1 MFYDHQSVMS
11 SILTYNLFV
20 STVRYGRMNMLILR
34 SSFFWML
41 NYVDS
46 LLCGKVNWNIGCLLF
61 SVSLLSIKLTAQPFV
76 LSEFMASNQSG
87 MTDEDGDR
95 SDWIEIYNTGT
106 EPASLN
112 GWYLSDDASD
122 LTKWRFPDQ
131 FIPMQSSL
139 IVFAS
144 GKDRALVGA
153 ELHTNFKLSSK
164 GGFLGLIQPDTRTIA
179 HAYDPHYPIQFPDI
193 SYGIT
198 MRNERTVFVSHDA
211 VGNIHFPRDNS
222 MGQAWTLPDFDDSQW
237 GAVHF
242 GIGYQ
247 QNADGNN
254 SDPQNPMEE
263 PLVLGDVT
271 RPFDP
276 LDPTS
281 EFSPVGEMV
290 DAAID
295 NNTATKYLNFDK
307 LNTGFTVELSLGP
320 TAVSGLR
327 LTSANDAPDRDPS
340 QFILSGSS
348 DGINFVEI
356 IKGAI
361 PAFENRF
368 ETIQIDFQNTV
379 KHAYY
384 RLVFPTVR
392 DERVAVAMQIAEVEF
407 LGWLPESS
415 VSNPGET
422 FTPGLI
428 DVAMLEDI
436 SMPDDDIDPSSL
448 NSPFGEEVWRA
459 IDNDPQTKYL
469 NFDGTGSG
477 FTLKPGH
484 GPTVVNGLRLTSA
497 NDAEG
502 RDPTTYRLE
511 GSSGGGVFELIAQ
524 GPLPLFEDRFSTI
537 EVAFPNDLPFGIY
550 RLVFPSLR
558 ASGGQIMQIAEVE
571 FLGTVGLPQP
581 VFVDLIQT
589 DIETS
594 MYGQHASAYV
604 RLPFF
609 AGEDADLEGLSLN
622 VRFDDGF
629 IGYIN
634 GVEVVRTN
642 APDTSAFDSVAESNR
657 GSEVAVIAERFDLRR
672 FGSII
677 EPGENLLA
685 IHALNDS
692 ASSSDFLLEAQLE
705 SGATRTAFSDV
716 GYFEIPSP
724 DQLNAD
730 AKSGL
735 VSVPIIHV
743 ESGFMKDAFDLE
755 ILSDLEGVSIYY
767 TTDGSSPDALSG
779 HPYTGPLQVKKTTV
793 LRAVGLR
800 DGWIPSP
807 VLTRSYLFT
816 SDIALQDLSSALETG
831 FPTRWG
837 SQAADYGLD
846 TRVVGNQGR
855 DSFGG
860 RFKKTIQEDLLS
872 LPSMSLV
879 MDADTLFG
887 ARGIYANSGSRGKA
901 WEKPVSVELIYP
913 EDGRKGFQEDAGLRI
928 QGGAFRKFNL
938 TLKKSFRLV
947 FRGQYGA
954 SKLNFP
960 LFGAD
965 ATDSFDNV
973 VLRANGNDAWPYGG
987 GRALYMRDAFAMETA
1002 RAMGIKAPHTNFVH
1016 LYLNGIYWGL
1026 YNLVERP
1033 DAAFSSSYYGGDKE
1047 NWDALNQ
1054 DSAPDGNRDA
1064 WNRLLDILESGMEP
1078 EKLFNRIQGKG
1089 PDGNRDPSMENL
1101 LDIRNLI
1108 DYCILNFYMGNQ
1120 DWPGRNFWV
1129 GRDREGD
1136 GGFKFYP
1143 WDTET
1148 SMGLGSDLNTDRTG
1162 VDSSVARPY
1171 AVLKKNPDFRLWFA
1185 DRVQHHFFNGGSFF
1199 VNPDKPQWSVVRPEN
1214 NVPASR
1220 FAQLAA
1226 QIERAI
1232 VGESARWGDQLVN
1245 RPFTWDDWS
1254 RERDNLLTN
1263 YFPRRSAIVLEQLR
1277 RAGLYPRIEAPAFN
1291 HAGGNVDVD
1300 FSLSM
1305 SAQGGTIFYTLDDTD
1320 PRSRLELN
1328 EINRFDLLDASTLK
1342 RVLVPGAHNGG
1353 DAFGSDWYE
1362 DVNFVDDAWMLG
1374 VGGIGY
1380 DTGNDY
1386 EEFIGMDVT
1395 DSMQG
1400 KNGSVFIRIPFE
1412 AGSQVN
1418 EETNL
1423 MVLRMRYDDGFEA
1436 FLNGV
1441 NIASS
1446 NAPEMLKWNSFAT
1459 GTHEDSVAVQYQD
1472 FDVSGF
1478 ISHLHAGTNL
1488 LAIQGLNVSSVS
1500 SDFLIDAE
1508 LLVGQQVIIGEQP
1521 TSRIYETPI
1530 LLNDLTTV
1538 KARTLSG
1545 SEWSALSEATYVV
1558 GNPLVMVSEL
1568 HFHPEDPSFEEMAFG
1583 YLDADEFEF
1592 IEIHNPGTTTFLLDG
1607 ARFVDGVDFDF
1618 TQSPMSRLSPGA
1630 CLLVVKN
1637 RVAFEM
1643 RYGKGLPIAGE
1654 FTGNFSNSGE
1664 RVALADR
1671 ENQVLIEFS
1680 YDDGD
1685 SVFKN
1690 GDGSGYTLIAA
1701 GDADNPNEET
1711 YWKTSDD
1718 IGGSPGQHSEL
1729 HSYERLVPD
1738 ITLERDRIL
1747 IECSVPVTG
1756 LFGLFVTED
1765 LQLEEWHLSQSR
1777 NQEASNERL
1786 EFEVKASMEFP
1797 MRFFQIRMINA
1808 SP

>member
-1 MFYDHQSVMS
+1 
-11 SILTYNLFV
+11 
-20 STVRYGRMNMLILR
+20 
-34 SSFFWML
+34 
-41 NYVDS
+41 VDS
-46 LLCGKVNWNIGCLLF
+46 LLWGIVNWNIGCLLLSF
-61 SVSLLSIKLTAQPFV
+61 FLLTVKLTAQPFV

-87 MTDEDGDR
+87 MIDEDGDR

-144 GKDRALVGA
+144 GKDRKGVGA

-164 GGFLGLIQPDTRTIA
+164 GGFLGLIQPDGRTIA
-179 HAYDPHYPIQFPDI
+179 HAYDPPYPTQLPDI

-198 MRNERTVFVSHDA
+198 IRNERTALVSHDA
-211 VGNIHFPRDNS
+211 VGNIHFPKDNS
-222 MGQAWTLPDFDDSQW
+222 MALAWTMPDFDDSQW
-237 GAVHF
+237 REVYF

-247 QNADGNN
+247 QSVEGNNAD
-254 SDPQNPMEE
+254 PENPVED

-271 RPFDP
+271 RAFDP
-276 LDPTS
+276 IDPS
-281 EFSPVGEMV
+281 SDFSPVGEMV
-290 DAAID
+290 DAALD

-307 LNTGFTVELSLGP
+307 LNTGFTVKLSLGP

-340 QFILSGSS
+340 QFVLSGSN

-356 IKGAI
+356 AKGAI
-361 PAFENRF
+361 PEFENRF
-368 ETIQIDFQNTV
+368 ETIQIDFQNTL

-392 DERVAVAMQIAEVEF
+392 NERVAVAMQIAEVEL

-415 VSNPGET
+415 VSNSGET
-422 FTPGLI
+422 SSPVLI
-428 DVAMLEDI
+428 DVTMLEDI
-436 SMPDDDIDPSSL
+436 SMPDDDIDPSSS

-502 RDPTTYRLE
+502 RDPTAYRLE

-524 GPLPLFEDRFSTI
+524 GPLPLFEDRFSTV
-537 EVAFPNDLPFGIY
+537 EVAFSNDLPFGMY

-571 FLGTVGLPQP
+571 FLGEIGLPP
-581 VFVDLIQT
+581 PAFMDLIQT
-589 DIETS
+589 DIKTS
-594 MYGQHASAYV
+594 MYAQHASAYA

-609 AGEDADLEGLSLN
+609 AGEEPDLEGLSLN

-629 IGYIN
+629 IAYIN
-634 GVEVVRTN
+634 GVEVARAN
-642 APDTSAFDSVAESNR
+642 APNKLGFDSVAESDR
-657 GSEVAVIAERFDLRR
+657 GAEVAAIVKHFDLRP
-672 FGSII
+672 FESLI

-692 ASSSDFLLEAQLE
+692 VYSSDFLLETQLE
-705 SGATRTAFSDV
+705 KGAIRTVLSDV

-724 DQLNAD
+724 GLLNTD
-730 AKSGL
+730 MKLGL
-735 VSVPIIHV
+735 VPVPIIDA
-743 ESGFMKDAFDLE
+743 ESGFMKDAFDVGVRSE
-755 ILSDLEGVSIYY
+755 MEGVKIYY
-767 TTDGSSPDALSG
+767 TTDGSIPDALSG
-779 HPYTGPLQVKKTTV
+779 HPYTSPIQIRKTTV

-816 SDIALQDLSSALETG
+816 SDIALQDQSSALETG

-837 SQAADYGLD
+837 SQTADYGLD

-860 RFKKTIQEDLLS
+860 RYQKTIQDDLLS
-872 LPSMSLV
+872 LPSMSFV
-879 MDADTLFG
+879 MDSDALFG
-887 ARGIYANSGSRGKA
+887 ARGIYANPGSRGEA

-913 EDGRKGFQEDAGLRI
+913 ENGRKGFQENAGLRI

-954 SKLNFP
+954 SKLDFP
-960 LFGAD
+960 LFGPD

-973 VLRANGNDAWPYGG
+973 VLRANGNDGWPYGG
-987 GRALYMRDAFAMETA
+987 AQALYMRDAFAMETA

-1054 DSAPDGNRDA
+1054 DSVPDGNRDA
-1064 WNRLLDILESGMEP
+1064 WNRLLGILDSGIDSKE
-1078 EKLFNRIQGKG
+1078 LFNRIQGKG
-1089 PDGNRDPSMENL
+1089 PDGIRDLSMENL
-1101 LDIRNLI
+1101 LDVRNLI

-1136 GGFKFYP
+1136 EGFKFYP

-1199 VNPDKPQWSVVRPEN
+1199 VHPDKPQWSVVKPEN

-1226 QIERAI
+1226 QIERSI

-1254 RERDNLLTN
+1254 QERDNLLTH
-1263 YFPRRSAIVLEQLR
+1263 YFPRRSAIVLDQLR

-1305 SAQGGTIFYTLDDTD
+1305 SAQGGTIFYTLDGSD
-1320 PRSRLELN
+1320 PRSRLQSK
-1328 EINRFDLLDASTLK
+1328 EISRFDLFDSATQK
-1342 RVLVPGAHNGG
+1342 RVLVPSADNGG

-1362 DVNFVDDAWMLG
+1362 DVGFADDAWMFG

-1386 EEFIGMDVT
+1386 EKFIGMDVT

-1400 KNGSVFIRIPFE
+1400 QNGSVFIRIQFE
-1412 AGSQVN
+1412 TGSRIN

-1436 FLNGV
+1436 FLNGIH
-1441 NIASS
+1441 IASS
-1446 NAPEMLKWNSFAT
+1446 NAPEILKWDSFAT
-1459 GTHEDSVAVQYQD
+1459 GTHEDSVAVQFQD
-1472 FDVSGF
+1472 FDISGF

-1508 LLVGQQVIIGEQP
+1508 LMVGQQEIIGEQP

-1530 LLNDLTTV
+1530 ILRDLTTI

-1558 GNPLVMVSEL
+1558 GNPRVMVSEL

-1592 IEIHNPGTTTFLLDG
+1592 IEIHNPRTTTFTLDG
-1607 ARFVDGVDFDF
+1607 LRFVDGVDFDF
-1618 TQSPMSRLSPGA
+1618 TRSSIRRLSPGA
-1630 CLLVVKN
+1630 SLLLVKN

-1664 RVALADR
+1664 RVALADSD
-1671 ENQVLIEFS
+1671 NQVLIEFS
-1680 YDDGD
+1680 YDDGEP
-1685 SVFKN
+1685 VFKS
-1690 GDGSGYTLIAA
+1690 GDGSGYTLIAVE
-1701 GDADNPNEET
+1701 DADNPNEET
-1711 YWKTSDD
+1711 YWKTSEAM
-1718 IGGSPGQHSEL
+1718 GGSPGQHSEL
-1729 HSYERLVPD
+1729 YSYERLVPD
-1738 ITLERDRIL
+1738 ITVEGDRIL

-1765 LQLEEWHLSQSR
+1765 LRLEEWHLLQSR
-1777 NQEASNERL
+1777 NQGDSNGRL
-1786 EFEVKASMEFP
+1786 VFAVKASMEYP

-1808 SP
+1808 TP

>member
-1 MFYDHQSVMS
+1 MFYDHHSVMS
-11 SILTYNLFV
+11 SLLTYDLFL
-20 STVRYGRMNMLILR
+20 STVIHVRMNMLTLR
-34 SSFFWML
+34 SSFFWIL

-46 LLCGKVNWNIGCLLF
+46 LLWGIVNWNIGCLLLSF
-61 SVSLLSIKLTAQPFV
+61 FLLTVKLAAQPFV

-87 MTDEDGDR
+87 MIDEDGDR

-144 GKDRALVGA
+144 GKGRAVVGA

-164 GGFLGLIQPDTRTIA
+164 GGFLGLIQPDGRTIA
-179 HAYDPHYPIQFPDI
+179 HAYDPPYPTQLPDI

-198 MRNERTVFVSHDA
+198 IRNERTVFVSHDA
-211 VGNIHFPRDNS
+211 VGNIHFPKDNS
-222 MGQAWTLPDFDDSQW
+222 MALAWTMPDFDDSQW
-237 GAVHF
+237 REVYF

-247 QNADGNN
+247 QSVEGNNAD
-254 SDPQNPMEE
+254 PENPVED

-271 RPFDP
+271 RAFDP
-276 LDPTS
+276 IDPS
-281 EFSPVGEMV
+281 SDFSPVGEMV
-290 DAAID
+290 DAALD

-307 LNTGFTVELSLGP
+307 LNTGFTVKLSLGP

-340 QFILSGSS
+340 QFVLSGSN

-356 IKGAI
+356 AKGAI
-361 PAFENRF
+361 PVFENRF
-368 ETIQIDFQNTV
+368 ETIQIDFQNTL
-379 KHAYY
+379 KNAYY

-392 DERVAVAMQIAEVEF
+392 NERVAVAMQIAEVEL

-415 VSNPGET
+415 VSNSGET
-422 FTPGLI
+422 STPILI
-428 DVAMLEDI
+428 DVAGLEDI
-436 SMPDDDIDPSSL
+436 SMPDDDIDPSSS

-502 RDPTTYRLE
+502 RDPTAYRLE

-524 GPLPLFEDRFSTI
+524 GPLPLFEDRFSTV
-537 EVAFPNDLPFGIY
+537 EVAFSNDLPFGMY

-558 ASGGQIMQIAEVE
+558 GSGGQIMQIAEVE
-571 FLGTVGLPQP
+571 FLGEIGLPP
-581 VFVDLIQT
+581 PAFMDLIQT
-589 DIETS
+589 DIKTS
-594 MYGQHASAYV
+594 MYAQHASAYA

-609 AGEDADLEGLSLN
+609 AGEEPDLEGLSLN

-629 IGYIN
+629 IAYIN
-634 GVEVVRTN
+634 GVEVARAN
-642 APDTSAFDSVAESNR
+642 APNKLGFDSVAESDR
-657 GSEVAVIAERFDLRR
+657 GAEVAAIVKHFDLRP
-672 FGSII
+672 FESLI
-677 EPGENLLA
+677 EPGENFLA

-692 ASSSDFLLEAQLE
+692 VYSSDFLLETQLE
-705 SGATRTAFSDV
+705 KGAIRTVLSDV

-724 DQLNAD
+724 GLLNTD
-730 AKSGL
+730 MKLGL
-735 VSVPIIHV
+735 VPVPIIDV
-743 ESGFMKDAFDLE
+743 GSGFMKDAFEVE

-767 TTDGSSPDALSG
+767 TTDGSIPDALSG
-779 HPYTGPLQVKKTTV
+779 HPYTSPIQIRKTTV

-816 SDIALQDLSSALETG
+816 SDIALQDQSSALETG

-837 SQAADYGLD
+837 SQTADYGLD

-860 RFKKTIQEDLLS
+860 RYQKTIQDDLLS

-887 ARGIYANSGSRGKA
+887 LRGIYANSGSRGEA

-913 EDGRKGFQEDAGLRI
+913 EGGRKGFQENAGLRI

-954 SKLNFP
+954 SQLDFP
-960 LFGAD
+960 LFGPD

-973 VLRANGNDAWPYGG
+973 VLRANGNDGWPYGG
-987 GRALYMRDAFAMETA
+987 AQALYMRDAFAMETA

-1054 DSAPDGNRDA
+1054 DSVPDGNRDA
-1064 WNRLLDILESGMEP
+1064 WNRLLGILDSGIDSKE
-1078 EKLFNRIQGKG
+1078 LFNRIQGKG
-1089 PDGNRDPSMENL
+1089 PDGIRDLSMENL
-1101 LDIRNLI
+1101 LDVRNLI

-1136 GGFKFYP
+1136 EGFKFYP

-1199 VNPDKPQWSVVRPEN
+1199 VHPDKPQWSVVKPEN

-1226 QIERAI
+1226 QIERSI

-1254 RERDNLLTN
+1254 RERDNLLTH
-1263 YFPRRSAIVLEQLR
+1263 YFPRRSAIVLDQLR

-1305 SAQGGTIFYTLDDTD
+1305 SAQGGTIFYTLDGSD
-1320 PRSRLELN
+1320 PRSRLQSK
-1328 EINRFDLLDASTLK
+1328 EISRFDLFDSATQK
-1342 RVLVPGAHNGG
+1342 RVLVPSADNGG

-1362 DVNFVDDAWMLG
+1362 DVGFADDAWMFG

-1386 EEFIGMDVT
+1386 EKFIGMDVT

-1400 KNGSVFIRIPFE
+1400 QNGSVFIRIQFE
-1412 AGSQVN
+1412 TGSRIN

-1441 NIASS
+1441 HIASS
-1446 NAPEMLKWNSFAT
+1446 NAPEILKWDSFAT
-1459 GTHEDSVAVQYQD
+1459 GTHEDSVAVQFQD
-1472 FDVSGF
+1472 FDISGF

-1508 LLVGQQVIIGEQP
+1508 LMVGQQEIIGEQP

-1530 LLNDLTTV
+1530 ILRDLTTI

-1558 GNPLVMVSEL
+1558 GNPRVMVSEL

-1592 IEIHNPGTTTFLLDG
+1592 IEIHNPRTTTFTLDG
-1607 ARFVDGVDFDF
+1607 LRFVDGVDFDF
-1618 TQSPMSRLSPGA
+1618 TRSSIRRLSPGA
-1630 CLLVVKN
+1630 SLLLVKN

-1664 RVALADR
+1664 RVALADSD
-1671 ENQVLIEFS
+1671 NQVLIEFS
-1680 YDDGD
+1680 YDDGEP
-1685 SVFKN
+1685 VFKS
-1690 GDGSGYTLIAA
+1690 GDGSGYTLIAVE
-1701 GDADNPNEET
+1701 DADNPNEET
-1711 YWKTSDD
+1711 YWKTSEAM
-1718 IGGSPGQHSEL
+1718 GGTPGQHSEL
-1729 HSYERLVPD
+1729 YSYERLVPD
-1738 ITLERDRIL
+1738 ITVEGDRIL

-1765 LQLEEWHLSQSR
+1765 LRLEEWNLLQSR
-1777 NQEASNERL
+1777 NQGG
-1786 EFEVKASMEFP
+1786 FKWKTCF
-1797 MRFFQIRMINA
+1797 
-1808 SP
+1808 

>member
-1 MFYDHQSVMS
+1 MS
-11 SILTYNLFV
+11 SLLTYNLFL
-20 STVRYGRMNMLILR
+20 STVIHVRMNMLTLR
-34 SSFFWML
+34 SSFFWIL

-46 LLCGKVNWNIGCLLF
+46 LLWGIVNWNIGCLLLSF
-61 SVSLLSIKLTAQPFV
+61 FLLTVKLTAQPFV

-87 MTDEDGDR
+87 MIDEDGDR

-144 GKDRALVGA
+144 GKDRKGVGA

-164 GGFLGLIQPDTRTIA
+164 GGFLGLIQPDGRTIA
-179 HAYDPHYPIQFPDI
+179 HAYDPPYPTQLPDI

-198 MRNERTVFVSHDA
+198 IRNERTALVSHDA
-211 VGNIHFPRDNS
+211 VGNIHFPKDNS
-222 MGQAWTLPDFDDSQW
+222 MALAWTMPDFDDSQW
-237 GAVHF
+237 REVYF

-247 QNADGNN
+247 QSVEGNNAD
-254 SDPQNPMEE
+254 PENPVED

-271 RPFDP
+271 RAFDP
-276 LDPTS
+276 IDPS
-281 EFSPVGEMV
+281 SDFSPVGEMV
-290 DAAID
+290 DAALD

-307 LNTGFTVELSLGP
+307 LNTGFTVKLSLGP

-340 QFILSGSS
+340 QFVLSGSN

-356 IKGAI
+356 AKGAI
-361 PAFENRF
+361 PEFENRF
-368 ETIQIDFQNTV
+368 ETIQIDFQNTL

-392 DERVAVAMQIAEVEF
+392 NERVAVAMQIAEVEL

-415 VSNPGET
+415 VSNSGET
-422 FTPGLI
+422 SSPVLI
-428 DVAMLEDI
+428 DVTMLEDI
-436 SMPDDDIDPSSL
+436 SMPDDDIDPSSS

-502 RDPTTYRLE
+502 RDPTAYRLE

-524 GPLPLFEDRFSTI
+524 GPLPLFEDRFSTV
-537 EVAFPNDLPFGIY
+537 EVAFSNDLPFGMY

-571 FLGTVGLPQP
+571 FLGEIGLPP
-581 VFVDLIQT
+581 PAFMDLIQT
-589 DIETS
+589 DIKTS
-594 MYGQHASAYV
+594 MYAQHASAYA

-609 AGEDADLEGLSLN
+609 AGEEPDLEGLSLN

-629 IGYIN
+629 IAYIN
-634 GVEVVRTN
+634 GVEVARAN
-642 APDTSAFDSVAESNR
+642 APNKLGFDSVAESDR
-657 GSEVAVIAERFDLRR
+657 GAEVAAIVKHFDLRP
-672 FGSII
+672 FESLI

-692 ASSSDFLLEAQLE
+692 VYSSDFLLETQLE
-705 SGATRTAFSDV
+705 KGAIRTVLSDV

-724 DQLNAD
+724 GLLNTD
-730 AKSGL
+730 MKLGL
-735 VSVPIIHV
+735 VPVPIIDA
-743 ESGFMKDAFDLE
+743 ESGFMKDAFDVGVRSE
-755 ILSDLEGVSIYY
+755 MEGVKIYY
-767 TTDGSSPDALSG
+767 TTDGSIPDALSG
-779 HPYTGPLQVKKTTV
+779 HPYTSPIQIRKTTV

-816 SDIALQDLSSALETG
+816 SDIALQDQSSALETG

-837 SQAADYGLD
+837 SQTADYGLD

-860 RFKKTIQEDLLS
+860 RYQKTIQDDLLS
-872 LPSMSLV
+872 LPSMSFV
-879 MDADTLFG
+879 MDSDALFG
-887 ARGIYANSGSRGKA
+887 ARGIYANPGSRGEA

-913 EDGRKGFQEDAGLRI
+913 ENGRKGFQENAGLRI

-954 SKLNFP
+954 SKLDFP
-960 LFGAD
+960 LFGPD

-973 VLRANGNDAWPYGG
+973 VLRANGNDGWPYGG
-987 GRALYMRDAFAMETA
+987 AQALYMRDAFAMETA

-1054 DSAPDGNRDA
+1054 DSVPDGNRDA
-1064 WNRLLDILESGMEP
+1064 WNRLLGILDSGIDSKE
-1078 EKLFNRIQGKG
+1078 LFNRIQGKG
-1089 PDGNRDPSMENL
+1089 PDGIRDLSMENL
-1101 LDIRNLI
+1101 LDVRNLI

-1136 GGFKFYP
+1136 EGFKFYP

-1199 VNPDKPQWSVVRPEN
+1199 VHPDKPQWSVVKPEN

-1226 QIERAI
+1226 QIERSI

-1254 RERDNLLTN
+1254 QERDNLLTH
-1263 YFPRRSAIVLEQLR
+1263 YFPRRSAIVLDQLR

-1305 SAQGGTIFYTLDDTD
+1305 SAQGGTIFYTLDGSD
-1320 PRSRLELN
+1320 PRSRLQSK
-1328 EINRFDLLDASTLK
+1328 EISRFDLFDSATQK
-1342 RVLVPGAHNGG
+1342 RVLVPSADNGG

-1362 DVNFVDDAWMLG
+1362 DVGFADDAWMFG

-1386 EEFIGMDVT
+1386 EKFIGMDVT

-1400 KNGSVFIRIPFE
+1400 QNGSVFIRIQFE
-1412 AGSQVN
+1412 TGSRIN

-1436 FLNGV
+1436 FLNGIH
-1441 NIASS
+1441 IASS
-1446 NAPEMLKWNSFAT
+1446 NAPEILKWDSFAT
-1459 GTHEDSVAVQYQD
+1459 GTHEDSVAVQFQD
-1472 FDVSGF
+1472 FDISGF

-1508 LLVGQQVIIGEQP
+1508 LMVGQQEIIGEQP

-1530 LLNDLTTV
+1530 ILRDLTTI

-1558 GNPLVMVSEL
+1558 GNPRVMVSEL

-1592 IEIHNPGTTTFLLDG
+1592 IEIHNPRTTTFTLDG
-1607 ARFVDGVDFDF
+1607 LRFVDGVDFDF
-1618 TQSPMSRLSPGA
+1618 TRSSIRRLSPGA
-1630 CLLVVKN
+1630 SLLLVKN

-1664 RVALADR
+1664 RVALADSD
-1671 ENQVLIEFS
+1671 NQVLIEFS

-1685 SVFKN
+1685 PVFKS
-1690 GDGSGYTLIAA
+1690 GDGSGYTLIAVE
-1701 GDADNPNEET
+1701 DADNPNEET
-1711 YWKTSDD
+1711 YWKTSEAM
-1718 IGGSPGQHSEL
+1718 GGSPGQHSEL
-1729 HSYERLVPD
+1729 YSYERLVPD
-1738 ITLERDRIL
+1738 ITVEGDRIL

-1765 LQLEEWHLSQSR
+1765 LRLEEWHLLQSR
-1777 NQEASNERL
+1777 NQGDSNGRL
-1786 EFEVKASMEFP
+1786 VFAVKASMEYP

-1808 SP
+1808 TP

>member
-1 MFYDHQSVMS
+1 MS
-11 SILTYNLFV
+11 SLLTYNLFL
-20 STVRYGRMNMLILR
+20 STVIHVRMNMLTLR
-34 SSFFWML
+34 SSFFWIL

-46 LLCGKVNWNIGCLLF
+46 LLWGIVNWNIGCLLLSF
-61 SVSLLSIKLTAQPFV
+61 FLLTVKLTAQPFV

-87 MTDEDGDR
+87 MIDEDGDR

-144 GKDRALVGA
+144 GKDRKGVGA

-164 GGFLGLIQPDTRTIA
+164 GGFLGLIQPDGRTIA
-179 HAYDPHYPIQFPDI
+179 HAYDPPYPTQLPDI

-198 MRNERTVFVSHDA
+198 IRNERTALVSHDA
-211 VGNIHFPRDNS
+211 VGNIHFPKDNS
-222 MGQAWTLPDFDDSQW
+222 MALAWTMPDFDDSQW
-237 GAVHF
+237 REVYF

-247 QNADGNN
+247 QSVEGNNAD
-254 SDPQNPMEE
+254 PENPVED

-271 RPFDP
+271 RAFDP
-276 LDPTS
+276 IDPS
-281 EFSPVGEMV
+281 SDFSPVGEMV
-290 DAAID
+290 DAALD

-307 LNTGFTVELSLGP
+307 LNTGFTVKLSLGP

-340 QFILSGSS
+340 QFVLSGSN

-356 IKGAI
+356 AKGAI
-361 PAFENRF
+361 PEFENRF
-368 ETIQIDFQNTV
+368 ETIQIDFQNTL

-392 DERVAVAMQIAEVEF
+392 NERVAVAMQIAEVEL

-415 VSNPGET
+415 VSNSGET
-422 FTPGLI
+422 SSPVLI
-428 DVAMLEDI
+428 DVTMLEDI
-436 SMPDDDIDPSSL
+436 SMPDDDIDPSSS

-502 RDPTTYRLE
+502 RDPTAYRLE

-524 GPLPLFEDRFSTI
+524 GPLPLFEDRFSTV
-537 EVAFPNDLPFGIY
+537 EVAFSNDLPFGMY

-571 FLGTVGLPQP
+571 FLGEIGLPP
-581 VFVDLIQT
+581 PAFMDLIQT
-589 DIETS
+589 DIKTS
-594 MYGQHASAYV
+594 MYAQHASAYA

-609 AGEDADLEGLSLN
+609 AGEEPDLEGLSLN

-629 IGYIN
+629 IAYIN
-634 GVEVVRTN
+634 GVEVARAN
-642 APDTSAFDSVAESNR
+642 APNKLGFDSVAESDR
-657 GSEVAVIAERFDLRR
+657 GAEVAAIVKHFDLRP
-672 FGSII
+672 FESLI

-692 ASSSDFLLEAQLE
+692 VYSSDFLLETQLE
-705 SGATRTAFSDV
+705 KGAIRTVLSDV

-724 DQLNAD
+724 GLLNTD
-730 AKSGL
+730 MKLGL
-735 VSVPIIHV
+735 VPVPIIDA
-743 ESGFMKDAFDLE
+743 ESGFMKDAFDVGVRSE
-755 ILSDLEGVSIYY
+755 MEGVKIYY
-767 TTDGSSPDALSG
+767 TTDGSIPDALSG
-779 HPYTGPLQVKKTTV
+779 HPYTSPIQIRKTTV

-816 SDIALQDLSSALETG
+816 SDIALQDQSSALETG

-837 SQAADYGLD
+837 SQTADYGLD

-860 RFKKTIQEDLLS
+860 RYQKTIQDDLLS
-872 LPSMSLV
+872 LPSMSFV
-879 MDADTLFG
+879 MDSDALFG
-887 ARGIYANSGSRGKA
+887 ARGIYANPGSRGEA

-913 EDGRKGFQEDAGLRI
+913 ENGRKGFQENAGLRI

-954 SKLNFP
+954 SKLDFP
-960 LFGAD
+960 LFGPD

-973 VLRANGNDAWPYGG
+973 VLRANGNDGWPYGG
-987 GRALYMRDAFAMETA
+987 AQALYMRDAFAMETA

-1054 DSAPDGNRDA
+1054 DSVPDGNRDA
-1064 WNRLLDILESGMEP
+1064 WNRLLGILDSGIDSKE
-1078 EKLFNRIQGKG
+1078 LFNRIQGKG
-1089 PDGNRDPSMENL
+1089 PDGIRDLSMENL
-1101 LDIRNLI
+1101 LDVRNLI

-1136 GGFKFYP
+1136 EGFKFYP

-1199 VNPDKPQWSVVRPEN
+1199 VHPDKPQWSVVKPEN

-1226 QIERAI
+1226 QIERSI

-1254 RERDNLLTN
+1254 QERDNLLTH
-1263 YFPRRSAIVLEQLR
+1263 YFPRRSAIVLDQLR

-1305 SAQGGTIFYTLDDTD
+1305 SAQGGTIFYTLDGSD
-1320 PRSRLELN
+1320 PRSRLQSK
-1328 EINRFDLLDASTLK
+1328 EISRFDLFDSATQK
-1342 RVLVPGAHNGG
+1342 RVLVPSADNGG

-1362 DVNFVDDAWMLG
+1362 DVGFADDAWMFG

-1386 EEFIGMDVT
+1386 EKFIGMDVT

-1400 KNGSVFIRIPFE
+1400 QNGSVFIRIQFE
-1412 AGSQVN
+1412 TGSRIN

-1436 FLNGV
+1436 FLNGIH
-1441 NIASS
+1441 IASS
-1446 NAPEMLKWNSFAT
+1446 NAPEILKWDSFAT
-1459 GTHEDSVAVQYQD
+1459 GTHEDSVAVQFQD
-1472 FDVSGF
+1472 FDISGF

-1508 LLVGQQVIIGEQP
+1508 LMVGQQEIIGEQP

-1530 LLNDLTTV
+1530 ILRDLTTI

-1558 GNPLVMVSEL
+1558 GNPRVMVSEL

-1592 IEIHNPGTTTFLLDG
+1592 IEIHNPRTTTFTLDG
-1607 ARFVDGVDFDF
+1607 LRFVDGVDFDF
-1618 TQSPMSRLSPGA
+1618 TRSSIRRLSPGA
-1630 CLLVVKN
+1630 SLLLVKN

-1664 RVALADR
+1664 RVALADSD
-1671 ENQVLIEFS
+1671 NQVLIEFS
-1680 YDDGD
+1680 YDDGEP
-1685 SVFKN
+1685 VFKS
-1690 GDGSGYTLIAA
+1690 GDGSGYTLIAVE
-1701 GDADNPNEET
+1701 DADNPNEET
-1711 YWKTSDD
+1711 YWKTSEAM
-1718 IGGSPGQHSEL
+1718 GGSPGQHSEL
-1729 HSYERLVPD
+1729 YSYERLVPD
-1738 ITLERDRIL
+1738 ITVEGDRIL

-1765 LQLEEWHLSQSR
+1765 LRLEEWHLLQSR
-1777 NQEASNERL
+1777 NQGDSNGRL
-1786 EFEVKASMEFP
+1786 VFAVKASMEYP

-1808 SP
+1808 TP

>member
-1 MFYDHQSVMS
+1 M
-11 SILTYNLFV
+11 
-20 STVRYGRMNMLILR
+20 
-34 SSFFWML
+34 
-41 NYVDS
+41 DS

-144 GKDRALVGA
+144 GKGRAVVGA

-164 GGFLGLIQPDTRTIA
+164 GGFLGLIQPDGRTIA
-179 HAYDPHYPIQFPDI
+179 HAYDPPYPTQLPDI

-198 MRNERTVFVSHDA
+198 IRNERTVFVSHDA
-211 VGNIHFPRDNS
+211 VGNIHFPKDNS
-222 MGQAWTLPDFDDSQW
+222 LGQAWTLSDFDDSQW
-237 GAVHF
+237 GVVNF

-247 QNADGNN
+247 HNADGNN
-254 SDPQNPMEE
+254 SDPQNPVEE

-271 RPFDP
+271 MAFDP
-276 LDPTS
+276 VVPTS

-290 DAAID
+290 DAALD

-307 LNTGFTVELSLGP
+307 LNTGFTVKLSLGP

-340 QFILSGSS
+340 QFILSGSN

-356 IKGAI
+356 AKGAI
-361 PAFENRF
+361 PVFEDRF
-368 ETIQIDFQNTV
+368 ETIQIDFQNTL

-392 DERVAVAMQIAEVEF
+392 NERVAVAMQIAEVEL

-422 FTPGLI
+422 STPVLI
-428 DVAMLEDI
+428 DVAGLEDI
-436 SMPDDDIDPSSL
+436 SMPDDDIDPSSS

-477 FTLKPGH
+477 FTLKPRQ

-502 RDPTTYRLE
+502 RDPTAYRLE

-524 GPLPLFEDRFSTI
+524 GPLPLFEDRFSTV
-537 EVAFPNDLPFGIY
+537 EVAFSNDLPFGMY

-558 ASGGQIMQIAEVE
+558 GSGGQIMQIAEVE
-571 FLGTVGLPQP
+571 FLGEIGLPP
-581 VFVDLIQT
+581 PAFMDLIQT
-589 DIETS
+589 DIKTS
-594 MYGQHASAYV
+594 MYAQHASAYA

-609 AGEDADLEGLSLN
+609 AGEEPDLEGLSLN

-629 IGYIN
+629 IAYIN
-634 GVEVVRTN
+634 GVEVARAN
-642 APDTSAFDSVAESNR
+642 APNKLGFDSVAESDR
-657 GSEVAVIAERFDLRR
+657 GAEVAAIVKHFDLRP
-672 FGSII
+672 FESLI

-692 ASSSDFLLEAQLE
+692 VYSSDFLLEAQLE
-705 SGATRTAFSDV
+705 NGAIRTVLSDV

-724 DQLNAD
+724 GLLNTD
-730 AKSGL
+730 MKLGL
-735 VSVPIIHV
+735 VPVPNIDA
-743 ESGFMKDAFDLE
+743 ESGFMKDAFGVGIRSE
-755 ILSDLEGVSIYY
+755 MEGVKIYY
-767 TTDGSSPDALSG
+767 TTDGSIPDALSG
-779 HPYTGPLQVKKTTV
+779 HPYTSPIQIRKTTV

-816 SDIALQDLSSALETG
+816 SDIALQDQSSALETG

-837 SQAADYGLD
+837 SQTADYGLD

-860 RFKKTIQEDLLS
+860 RSQKTIQDALLS

-879 MDADTLFG
+879 MDSDALFG
-887 ARGIYANSGSRGKA
+887 ARGIYANPGSRGEA

-913 EDGRKGFQEDAGLRI
+913 EGGRKGFQENAGLRI

-954 SKLNFP
+954 SKLDFP
-960 LFGAD
+960 LFGPD

-987 GRALYMRDAFAMETA
+987 ARALYMRDAFAMETA
-1002 RAMGIKAPHTNFVH
+1002 RAMGMEASHTNFVH
-1016 LYLNGIYWGL
+1016 LYLNGMYWGL

-1033 DAAFSSSYYGGDKE
+1033 DAAFSSSYHGGDKE

-1054 DSAPDGNRDA
+1054 DSVPDGNRDA
-1064 WNRLLDILESGMEP
+1064 WNRLLGILGSGMEP

-1089 PDGNRDPSMENL
+1089 PDGIRDPSMENL
-1101 LDIRNLI
+1101 LDVRNLI

-1136 GGFKFYP
+1136 EGFKFYP

-1148 SMGLGSDLNTDRTG
+1148 SMGMASDLNTDRTG
-1162 VDSSVARPY
+1162 VNSSVARPY
-1171 AVLKKNPDFRLWFA
+1171 AALKTNPDFRLWFA
-1185 DRVQHHFFNGGSFF
+1185 DRVQHHFFNGGTFF
-1199 VNPDKPQWSVVRPEN
+1199 VNPDKPQWSMVEPEN

-1226 QIERAI
+1226 QIEMAI

-1245 RPFTWDDWS
+1245 SPFTWDDWS

-1277 RAGLYPRIEAPAFN
+1277 RAGLYPRIIAPAFN
-1291 HAGGNVDVD
+1291 HAGGNVDPG
-1300 FSLSM
+1300 FNLSM
-1305 SAQGGTIFYTLDDTD
+1305 SAQGGKIFYTLDGTD
-1320 PRSRLELN
+1320 PKTRLESH
-1328 EINRFDLLDASTLK
+1328 EISRFDLLNSDTQR
-1342 RVLVPGAHNGG
+1342 RVLVPTADNGG
-1353 DAFGSDWYE
+1353 DALGADWYG
-1362 DVNFVDDAWMLG
+1362 DINFDDDTWMLG
-1374 VGGIGY
+1374 TGGLGY
-1380 DTGNDY
+1380 DTGNEYQD
-1386 EEFIGMDVT
+1386 FIGMDVM
-1395 DSMQG
+1395 DSMRG
-1400 KNGSVFIRIPFE
+1400 KNGSAFIRIHFE

-1423 MVLRMRYDDGFEA
+1423 MVLRMRYDDGFKA

-1441 NIASS
+1441 HIASS
-1446 NAPEMLKWNSFAT
+1446 NAPEILEWNSFAT
-1459 GTHEDSVAVQYQD
+1459 GTHDDSLAVQFQE
-1472 FDVSGF
+1472 FDVSAF
-1478 ISHLHAGTNL
+1478 VTYLRPGTNL
-1488 LAIQGLNVSSVS
+1488 LAIQGLNVSNAS
-1500 SDFLIDAE
+1500 SDFLIDAQ
-1508 LLVGQQVIIGEQP
+1508 LLVGQQVIVGEQP

-1530 LLNDLTTV
+1530 ILRDLTTI

-1545 SEWSALSEATYVV
+1545 SEWSAMSEATYVV
-1558 GNPLVMVSEL
+1558 GNPRVMVSEL
-1568 HFHPEDPSFEEMAFG
+1568 HFHPEDPSLEEMAYG

-1592 IEIHNPGTTTFLLDG
+1592 IEIHNPGTTTFTLGGL
-1607 ARFVDGVDFDF
+1607 RFVDGVDFDF
-1618 TQSPMSRLSPGA
+1618 TRSPMSRLAAGA
-1630 CLLVVKN
+1630 SLLVVKN

-1654 FTGNFSNSGE
+1654 FTGNFSNRGE
-1664 RVALADR
+1664 RVALANN
-1671 ENQVLIEFS
+1671 ENEVLVEFS

-1685 SVFKN
+1685 SAFKS
-1690 GDGSGYTLIAA
+1690 GDGSGYTLIA
-1701 GDADNPNEET
+1701 GGEADNPNEKT
-1711 YWKTSDD
+1711 YWKTSEQM
-1718 IGGSPGQHSEL
+1718 GGSPGQHSDL
-1729 HSYERLVPD
+1729 YSDERLVPY
-1738 ITLERDRIL
+1738 ITVEGDRIV
-1747 IECSVPVTG
+1747 IECSVPVSG

-1777 NQEASNERL
+1777 NQEPSNGRL
-1786 EFEVKASMEFP
+1786 LFEVKASVEYP

-1808 SP
+1808 TP

>member
-144 GKDRALVGA
+144 GKGRAVVGA

-164 GGFLGLIQPDTRTIA
+164 GGFLGLIQPDGRTIA
-179 HAYDPHYPIQFPDI
+179 HAYDPPYPTQLPDI

-198 MRNERTVFVSHDA
+198 IRNERTVFVSHDA
-211 VGNIHFPRDNS
+211 VGNIHFPKDNS
-222 MGQAWTLPDFDDSQW
+222 LGQAWTLSDFDESQW
-237 GAVHF
+237 GVVNF

-247 QNADGNN
+247 HNADVNN
-254 SDPQNPMEE
+254 SDPQNPVEE

-271 RPFDP
+271 MAFDP
-276 LDPTS
+276 VDPTS
-281 EFSPVGEMV
+281 EFSPVGESV
-290 DAAID
+290 DAALD

-307 LNTGFTVELSLGP
+307 LNTGFTVKLSLGP

-340 QFILSGSS
+340 QFILSGSN

-356 IKGAI
+356 AKGAI
-361 PAFENRF
+361 PVFEDRF
-368 ETIQIDFQNTV
+368 ETIQIDFQNTL

-392 DERVAVAMQIAEVEF
+392 NERVAVAMQIAEVEL

-422 FTPGLI
+422 STPVLI
-428 DVAMLEDI
+428 DVAGLEDI
-436 SMPDDDIDPSSL
+436 SMPDDDIDPSSS

-477 FTLKPGH
+477 FTLKPRQ

-497 NDAEG
+497 NDVEG
-502 RDPTTYRLE
+502 RDPTAYRLE

-524 GPLPLFEDRFSTI
+524 GPLPLFEDRFSTV
-537 EVAFPNDLPFGIY
+537 EVAFSNDLPFGMY

-558 ASGGQIMQIAEVE
+558 GSGGQIMQIAEVE
-571 FLGTVGLPQP
+571 FLGEIGLPP
-581 VFVDLIQT
+581 PAFIDLIQT
-589 DIETS
+589 DIKTS
-594 MYGQHASAYV
+594 MYAQHASAYA

-609 AGEDADLEGLSLN
+609 AGEEPDLEGLSLN

-629 IGYIN
+629 IAYIN
-634 GVEVVRTN
+634 GVEVARAN
-642 APDTSAFDSVAESNR
+642 APNKLGFGSVAESDR
-657 GSEVAVIAERFDLRR
+657 GAEVAAIVKHFDLRP
-672 FGSII
+672 FESLI

-692 ASSSDFLLEAQLE
+692 VYSSDFLLEAQLE
-705 SGATRTAFSDV
+705 NGAIRTVLSDV

-724 DQLNAD
+724 GLLNTD
-730 AKSGL
+730 MKLGL
-735 VSVPIIHV
+735 VPVPNIDA
-743 ESGFMKDAFDLE
+743 ESGFMKDAFGVGIRSE
-755 ILSDLEGVSIYY
+755 MEGVKIYY
-767 TTDGSSPDALSG
+767 TTDGSIPDALSG
-779 HPYTGPLQVKKTTV
+779 DPYTSPIQIRKTTV

-807 VLTRSYLFT
+807 VLTQSYLFT
-816 SDIALQDLSSALETG
+816 SDIALQDQSSALETG

-837 SQAADYGLD
+837 SQTADYGLD

-860 RFKKTIQEDLLS
+860 RSQKTIQDALLS

-879 MDADTLFG
+879 MDSDALFG
-887 ARGIYANSGSRGKA
+887 ARGIYANPGSRGEA

-913 EDGRKGFQEDAGLRI
+913 EGGRKGFQENAGLRI

-954 SKLNFP
+954 SKLDFP
-960 LFGAD
+960 LFGPD

-987 GRALYMRDAFAMETA
+987 ARALYMRDAFAMETA
-1002 RAMGIKAPHTNFVH
+1002 RAMGMEASHTNFVH
-1016 LYLNGIYWGL
+1016 LYLNGMYWGL

-1054 DSAPDGNRDA
+1054 DSVPDGNRDA
-1064 WNRLLDILESGMEP
+1064 WNRLLGILDSGMEP

-1089 PDGNRDPSMENL
+1089 PDGIRDPSMENL
-1101 LDIRNLI
+1101 LDVRNLI

-1136 GGFKFYP
+1136 EGFKFYP

-1148 SMGLGSDLNTDRTG
+1148 SMGMASDLNTDRTG
-1162 VDSSVARPY
+1162 VNSSVARPY
-1171 AVLKKNPDFRLWFA
+1171 AALKTNPDFRLWFA
-1185 DRVQHHFFNGGSFF
+1185 DRVQHHFFNGGTFF
-1199 VNPDKPQWSVVRPEN
+1199 VNPDKPQWSMVEPEN

-1226 QIERAI
+1226 QIEKAI

-1245 RPFTWDDWS
+1245 SPFTWDDWS

-1277 RAGLYPRIEAPAFN
+1277 RAGLYPRIIAPAFN
-1291 HAGGNVDVD
+1291 HAGGNVDPG
-1300 FSLSM
+1300 FNLSM
-1305 SAQGGTIFYTLDDTD
+1305 SAQGGKIFYTLDGTD
-1320 PRSRLELN
+1320 PKTRLESH
-1328 EINRFDLLDASTLK
+1328 EISRFDLLNSDTQR
-1342 RVLVPGAHNGG
+1342 RVLVPTADNGG
-1353 DAFGSDWYE
+1353 DALGADWYE
-1362 DVNFVDDAWMLG
+1362 DINFDDDTWMLG
-1374 VGGIGY
+1374 TGGLGY
-1380 DTGNDY
+1380 DTGNEYQD
-1386 EEFIGMDVT
+1386 FIGMDVM
-1395 DSMQG
+1395 DSMRG
-1400 KNGSVFIRIPFE
+1400 KNGSAFIRIHFE

-1423 MVLRMRYDDGFEA
+1423 MVLRMRYDDGFKA

-1441 NIASS
+1441 HIASS
-1446 NAPEMLKWNSFAT
+1446 NAPEILEWNSFAT
-1459 GTHEDSVAVQYQD
+1459 GTHDDSLAVQFQE
-1472 FDVSGF
+1472 FDVSAF
-1478 ISHLHAGTNL
+1478 VTYLRPGTNL
-1488 LAIQGLNVSSVS
+1488 LAIQGLNVSNAS
-1500 SDFLIDAE
+1500 SDFLIDAQ
-1508 LLVGQQVIIGEQP
+1508 LLVGQQVIVGEQP

-1530 LLNDLTTV
+1530 ILRDLTTI

-1545 SEWSALSEATYVV
+1545 SEWSAMSEATYVV
-1558 GNPLVMVSEL
+1558 GNPRVMVSEL
-1568 HFHPEDPSFEEMAFG
+1568 HFHPEDPSLEEMAYG

-1592 IEIHNPGTTTFLLDG
+1592 IEIHNPGTTTFTLGGL
-1607 ARFVDGVDFDF
+1607 RFVDGVDFDF
-1618 TQSPMSRLSPGA
+1618 TRSPMSRLAAGA
-1630 CLLVVKN
+1630 SLLVVKN

-1654 FTGNFSNSGE
+1654 FTGNFSNRGE
-1664 RVALADR
+1664 RVALANN
-1671 ENQVLIEFS
+1671 ENEVLVEFS

-1685 SVFKN
+1685 SAFKS
-1690 GDGSGYTLIAA
+1690 GDGSGYTLIA
-1701 GDADNPNEET
+1701 GGEADNPNEKT
-1711 YWKTSDD
+1711 YWKTSEQM
-1718 IGGSPGQHSEL
+1718 GGSPGQHSDL
-1729 HSYERLVPD
+1729 YSDERLVPY
-1738 ITLERDRIL
+1738 ITVEGDRIV
-1747 IECSVPVTG
+1747 IECSVPVSG

-1777 NQEASNERL
+1777 NQEPSNGRL
-1786 EFEVKASMEFP
+1786 LFEVKASVEYP

-1808 SP
+1808 TP

>member
-1 MFYDHQSVMS
+1 
-11 SILTYNLFV
+11 
-20 STVRYGRMNMLILR
+20 MNMLTLR
-34 SSFFWML
+34 SSFFWIL

-46 LLCGKVNWNIGCLLF
+46 LLWGIVNWNIGCLLLSF
-61 SVSLLSIKLTAQPFV
+61 FLLTVKLTAQPFV

-87 MTDEDGDR
+87 MIDEDGDR

-144 GKDRALVGA
+144 GKDRKGVGA

-164 GGFLGLIQPDTRTIA
+164 GGFLGLIQPDGRTIA
-179 HAYDPHYPIQFPDI
+179 HAYDPPYPTQLPDI

-198 MRNERTVFVSHDA
+198 IRNERTALVSHDA
-211 VGNIHFPRDNS
+211 VGNIHFPKDNS
-222 MGQAWTLPDFDDSQW
+222 MALAWTMPDFDDSQW
-237 GAVHF
+237 REVYF

-247 QNADGNN
+247 QSVEGNNAD
-254 SDPQNPMEE
+254 PENPVED

-271 RPFDP
+271 RAFDP
-276 LDPTS
+276 IDPS
-281 EFSPVGEMV
+281 SDFSPVGEMV
-290 DAAID
+290 DAALD

-307 LNTGFTVELSLGP
+307 LNTGFTVKLSLGP

-340 QFILSGSS
+340 QFVLSGSN

-356 IKGAI
+356 AKGAI
-361 PAFENRF
+361 PEFENRF
-368 ETIQIDFQNTV
+368 ETIQIDFQNTL

-392 DERVAVAMQIAEVEF
+392 NERVAVAMQIAEVEL

-415 VSNPGET
+415 VSNSGET
-422 FTPGLI
+422 SSPVLI
-428 DVAMLEDI
+428 DVTMLEDI
-436 SMPDDDIDPSSL
+436 SMPDDDIDPSSS

-502 RDPTTYRLE
+502 RDPTAYRLE

-524 GPLPLFEDRFSTI
+524 GPLPLFEDRFSTV
-537 EVAFPNDLPFGIY
+537 EVAFSNDLPFGMY

-571 FLGTVGLPQP
+571 FLGEIGLPP
-581 VFVDLIQT
+581 PAFMDLIQT
-589 DIETS
+589 DIKTS
-594 MYGQHASAYV
+594 MYAQHASAYA

-609 AGEDADLEGLSLN
+609 AGEEPDLEGLSLN

-629 IGYIN
+629 IAYIN
-634 GVEVVRTN
+634 GVEVARAN
-642 APDTSAFDSVAESNR
+642 APNKLGFDSVAESDR
-657 GSEVAVIAERFDLRR
+657 GAEVAAIVKHFDLRP
-672 FGSII
+672 FESLI

-692 ASSSDFLLEAQLE
+692 VYSSDFLLETQLE
-705 SGATRTAFSDV
+705 KGAIRTVLSDV

-724 DQLNAD
+724 GLLNTD
-730 AKSGL
+730 MKLGL
-735 VSVPIIHV
+735 VPVPIIDA
-743 ESGFMKDAFDLE
+743 ESGFMKDAFDVGVRSE
-755 ILSDLEGVSIYY
+755 MEGVKIYY
-767 TTDGSSPDALSG
+767 TTDGSIPDALSG
-779 HPYTGPLQVKKTTV
+779 HPYTSPIQIRKTTV

-816 SDIALQDLSSALETG
+816 SDIALQDQSSALETG

-837 SQAADYGLD
+837 SQTADYGLD

-860 RFKKTIQEDLLS
+860 RYQKTIQDDLLS
-872 LPSMSLV
+872 LPSMSFV
-879 MDADTLFG
+879 MDSDALFG
-887 ARGIYANSGSRGKA
+887 ARGIYANPGSRGEA

-913 EDGRKGFQEDAGLRI
+913 ENGRKGFQENAGLRI

-954 SKLNFP
+954 SKLDFP
-960 LFGAD
+960 LFGPD

-973 VLRANGNDAWPYGG
+973 VLRANGNDGWPYGG
-987 GRALYMRDAFAMETA
+987 AQALYMRDAFAMETA

-1054 DSAPDGNRDA
+1054 DSVPDGNRDA
-1064 WNRLLDILESGMEP
+1064 WNRLLGILDSGIDSKE
-1078 EKLFNRIQGKG
+1078 LFNRIQGKG
-1089 PDGNRDPSMENL
+1089 PDGIRDLSMENL
-1101 LDIRNLI
+1101 LDVRNLI

-1136 GGFKFYP
+1136 EGFKFYP

-1199 VNPDKPQWSVVRPEN
+1199 VHPDKPQWSVVKPEN

-1226 QIERAI
+1226 QIERSI

-1254 RERDNLLTN
+1254 QERDNLLTH
-1263 YFPRRSAIVLEQLR
+1263 YFPRRSAIVLDQLR

-1305 SAQGGTIFYTLDDTD
+1305 SAQGGTIFYTLDGSD
-1320 PRSRLELN
+1320 PRSRLQSK
-1328 EINRFDLLDASTLK
+1328 EISRFDLFDSATQK
-1342 RVLVPGAHNGG
+1342 RVLVPSADNGG

-1362 DVNFVDDAWMLG
+1362 DVGFADDAWMFG

-1386 EEFIGMDVT
+1386 EKFIGMDVT

-1400 KNGSVFIRIPFE
+1400 QNGSVFIRIQFE
-1412 AGSQVN
+1412 TGSRIN

-1436 FLNGV
+1436 FLNGIH
-1441 NIASS
+1441 IASS
-1446 NAPEMLKWNSFAT
+1446 NAPEILKWDSFAT
-1459 GTHEDSVAVQYQD
+1459 GTHEDSVAVQFQD
-1472 FDVSGF
+1472 FDISGF

-1508 LLVGQQVIIGEQP
+1508 LMVGQQEIIGEQP

-1530 LLNDLTTV
+1530 ILRDLTTI

-1558 GNPLVMVSEL
+1558 GNPRVMVSEL

-1592 IEIHNPGTTTFLLDG
+1592 IEIHNPRTTTFTLDG
-1607 ARFVDGVDFDF
+1607 LRFVDGVDFDF
-1618 TQSPMSRLSPGA
+1618 TRSSIRRLSPGA
-1630 CLLVVKN
+1630 SLLLVKN

-1664 RVALADR
+1664 RVALADSD
-1671 ENQVLIEFS
+1671 NQVLIEFS

-1685 SVFKN
+1685 PVFKS
-1690 GDGSGYTLIAA
+1690 GDGSGYTLIAVE
-1701 GDADNPNEET
+1701 DADNPNEET
-1711 YWKTSDD
+1711 YWKTSEAM
-1718 IGGSPGQHSEL
+1718 GGSPGQHSEL
-1729 HSYERLVPD
+1729 YSYERLVPD
-1738 ITLERDRIL
+1738 ITVEGDRIL

-1765 LQLEEWHLSQSR
+1765 LRLEEWHLLQSR
-1777 NQEASNERL
+1777 NQGDSNGRL
-1786 EFEVKASMEFP
+1786 VFAVKASMEYP

-1808 SP
+1808 TP

>member
-144 GKDRALVGA
+144 GKGRAVVGA

-164 GGFLGLIQPDTRTIA
+164 GGFLGLIQPDGRTIA
-179 HAYDPHYPIQFPDI
+179 HAYDPPYPTQLPDI

-198 MRNERTVFVSHDA
+198 IRNERTVFVSHDA
-211 VGNIHFPRDNS
+211 VGNIHFPKDNS
-222 MGQAWTLPDFDDSQW
+222 LGQAWTLSDFDESQW
-237 GAVHF
+237 GVVNF

-247 QNADGNN
+247 HNADGNN
-254 SDPQNPMEE
+254 SDPQNPVEE

-271 RPFDP
+271 MAFDP
-276 LDPTS
+276 VVPTS

-290 DAAID
+290 DAALD

-307 LNTGFTVELSLGP
+307 LNTGFTVKLSLGP

-340 QFILSGSS
+340 QFILSGSN

-356 IKGAI
+356 AKGAI
-361 PAFENRF
+361 PVFEDRF
-368 ETIQIDFQNTV
+368 ETIQIDFQNTL

-392 DERVAVAMQIAEVEF
+392 NERVAVAMQIAEVEL

-422 FTPGLI
+422 STSVLI
-428 DVAMLEDI
+428 DVAGLEDI
-436 SMPDDDIDPSSL
+436 SMPDDDIDPSSS

-477 FTLKPGH
+477 FTLKPRQ

-502 RDPTTYRLE
+502 RDPTAYRLE

-524 GPLPLFEDRFSTI
+524 GPLPLFEDRFSTV
-537 EVAFPNDLPFGIY
+537 EVAFSNDLPFGMY

-558 ASGGQIMQIAEVE
+558 GSGGQIMQIAEVE
-571 FLGTVGLPQP
+571 FLGEIGLPP
-581 VFVDLIQT
+581 PAFIDLIQT
-589 DIETS
+589 DIKTS
-594 MYGQHASAYV
+594 MYAQHASAYA

-609 AGEDADLEGLSLN
+609 AGEEPDLEGLSLN

-629 IGYIN
+629 IAYIN
-634 GVEVVRTN
+634 GVEVARAN
-642 APDTSAFDSVAESNR
+642 APNKLGFDSVAESDR
-657 GSEVAVIAERFDLRR
+657 GAEVAAIVKHFDLRP
-672 FGSII
+672 FESLI

-692 ASSSDFLLEAQLE
+692 VYSSDFLLEAQLE
-705 SGATRTAFSDV
+705 NGAIRTVLSDV

-724 DQLNAD
+724 GLLNTD
-730 AKSGL
+730 MKLGL
-735 VSVPIIHV
+735 VPVPNIDA
-743 ESGFMKDAFDLE
+743 ESGFMKDVFGVGIRSE
-755 ILSDLEGVSIYY
+755 MEGVKIYY
-767 TTDGSSPDALSG
+767 TTDGSIPDALSG
-779 HPYTGPLQVKKTTV
+779 HPYTSPIQIRKTTV

-807 VLTRSYLFT
+807 VLTQSYLFT
-816 SDIALQDLSSALETG
+816 SDIALQDQSSALETG

-837 SQAADYGLD
+837 SQTADYGLD

-860 RFKKTIQEDLLS
+860 RSQKTIQDALLS

-879 MDADTLFG
+879 MDSDALFG
-887 ARGIYANSGSRGKA
+887 ARGIYANPGSRGEA

-913 EDGRKGFQEDAGLRI
+913 EGGRKGFQENAGLRI

-954 SKLNFP
+954 SKLDFP
-960 LFGAD
+960 LFGPD

-987 GRALYMRDAFAMETA
+987 ARALYMRDAFAMETA
-1002 RAMGIKAPHTNFVH
+1002 RAMGMEASHTNFVH
-1016 LYLNGIYWGL
+1016 LYLNGMYWGL

-1054 DSAPDGNRDA
+1054 DSVPDGNRDA
-1064 WNRLLDILESGMEP
+1064 WNRLLGILDSGMEP

-1089 PDGNRDPSMENL
+1089 PDGIRDPSMENL
-1101 LDIRNLI
+1101 LDVRNLI

-1136 GGFKFYP
+1136 EGFKFYP

-1148 SMGLGSDLNTDRTG
+1148 SMGMASDLNTDRTG
-1162 VDSSVARPY
+1162 VNSSVARPY
-1171 AVLKKNPDFRLWFA
+1171 AALKTNPDFRLWFA
-1185 DRVQHHFFNGGSFF
+1185 DRVQHHFFNGGTFF
-1199 VNPDKPQWSVVRPEN
+1199 VNPDKPQWSMVEPEN

-1226 QIERAI
+1226 QIEMAI

-1245 RPFTWDDWS
+1245 SPFTWDDWS

-1277 RAGLYPRIEAPAFN
+1277 RAGLYPRIIAPAFN
-1291 HAGGNVDVD
+1291 HAGGNVDPG
-1300 FSLSM
+1300 FNLSM
-1305 SAQGGTIFYTLDDTD
+1305 SAQGGKIFYTLDGTD
-1320 PRSRLELN
+1320 PKTRLESH
-1328 EINRFDLLDASTLK
+1328 EISRFDLLNSDTQR
-1342 RVLVPGAHNGG
+1342 RVLVPTADNGG
-1353 DAFGSDWYE
+1353 DALGADWYG
-1362 DVNFVDDAWMLG
+1362 DINFDDDTWMLG
-1374 VGGIGY
+1374 TGGLGY
-1380 DTGNDY
+1380 DTGNEYQD
-1386 EEFIGMDVT
+1386 FIGMDVM
-1395 DSMQG
+1395 DSMRG
-1400 KNGSVFIRIPFE
+1400 KNGSAFIRIHFE

-1423 MVLRMRYDDGFEA
+1423 MVLRMRYDDGFKA

-1441 NIASS
+1441 HIASS
-1446 NAPEMLKWNSFAT
+1446 NAPEILEWNSFAT
-1459 GTHEDSVAVQYQD
+1459 GTHDDSLAVQFQE
-1472 FDVSGF
+1472 FDVSAF
-1478 ISHLHAGTNL
+1478 VTYLRPGTNL
-1488 LAIQGLNVSSVS
+1488 LAIQGLNVSNAS
-1500 SDFLIDAE
+1500 SDFLIDAQ
-1508 LLVGQQVIIGEQP
+1508 LLVGQQVIVGEQP

-1530 LLNDLTTV
+1530 ILRDLTTI

-1545 SEWSALSEATYVV
+1545 SEWSAMSEATYVV
-1558 GNPLVMVSEL
+1558 GNPRVMVSEL
-1568 HFHPEDPSFEEMAFG
+1568 HFHPEDPSLEEMAYG

-1592 IEIHNPGTTTFLLDG
+1592 IEIHNPGTTTFTLGGL
-1607 ARFVDGVDFDF
+1607 RFVDGVDFDF
-1618 TQSPMSRLSPGA
+1618 TRSPMSRLAAGA
-1630 CLLVVKN
+1630 SLLVVKN

-1654 FTGNFSNSGE
+1654 FTGNFSNRGE
-1664 RVALADR
+1664 RVALANN
-1671 ENQVLIEFS
+1671 ENEVLVEFS

-1685 SVFKN
+1685 SAFKS
-1690 GDGSGYTLIAA
+1690 GDGSGYTLIA
-1701 GDADNPNEET
+1701 GGEADNPNEKT
-1711 YWKTSDD
+1711 YWKTSEQM
-1718 IGGSPGQHSEL
+1718 GGSPGQHSDL
-1729 HSYERLVPD
+1729 YSDERLVPY
-1738 ITLERDRIL
+1738 ITVEGDRIV
-1747 IECSVPVTG
+1747 IECSVPVSG

-1777 NQEASNERL
+1777 NQEPSNGRL
-1786 EFEVKASMEFP
+1786 LFEVKASVEYP

-1808 SP
+1808 TP

>member
-46 LLCGKVNWNIGCLLF
+46 LLCGKVNWNSGCLLF

-144 GKDRALVGA
+144 GKGRAVVGA

-164 GGFLGLIQPDTRTIA
+164 GGFLGLIQPDGRTIA
-179 HAYDPHYPIQFPDI
+179 HAYDPPYPTQLPDI

-198 MRNERTVFVSHDA
+198 IRNERTVFVSHDA
-211 VGNIHFPRDNS
+211 VGNIHFPKDNS
-222 MGQAWTLPDFDDSQW
+222 LGQAWTLSDFDESQW
-237 GAVHF
+237 GVVNF

-247 QNADGNN
+247 HNADVNN
-254 SDPQNPMEE
+254 SDRQNPVEE

-271 RPFDP
+271 MAFDP
-276 LDPTS
+276 VDPTS
-281 EFSPVGEMV
+281 EFSPVGESV
-290 DAAID
+290 DAALD

-307 LNTGFTVELSLGP
+307 LNTGFTVKLSLGP

-340 QFILSGSS
+340 QFILSGSN

-356 IKGAI
+356 AKGAI
-361 PAFENRF
+361 PVFEDRF
-368 ETIQIDFQNTV
+368 ETIQIDFQNTL

-392 DERVAVAMQIAEVEF
+392 NERVAVAMQIAEVEL

-422 FTPGLI
+422 STSVLI
-428 DVAMLEDI
+428 DVAGLEDI
-436 SMPDDDIDPSSL
+436 SMPDDDIDPSSS

-477 FTLKPGH
+477 FTLKPRQ

-502 RDPTTYRLE
+502 RDPTAYRLE

-524 GPLPLFEDRFSTI
+524 GPLPLFEDRFSTV
-537 EVAFPNDLPFGIY
+537 EVAFSNDLPFGMY

-558 ASGGQIMQIAEVE
+558 GSGGQIMQIAEVE
-571 FLGTVGLPQP
+571 FLGEIGLPP
-581 VFVDLIQT
+581 PAFMDLIQT
-589 DIETS
+589 DIKTS
-594 MYGQHASAYV
+594 MYAQHASAYA

-609 AGEDADLEGLSLN
+609 AGEEPDLEGLSLN

-629 IGYIN
+629 IAYIN
-634 GVEVVRTN
+634 GVEVARAN
-642 APDTSAFDSVAESNR
+642 APNKLGFGSVAESDR
-657 GSEVAVIAERFDLRR
+657 GAEVAAIVKHFDLRP
-672 FGSII
+672 FESLI

-692 ASSSDFLLEAQLE
+692 VYSSDFLLEAQLE
-705 SGATRTAFSDV
+705 NGAIRTVLSDV

-724 DQLNAD
+724 GLLNTD
-730 AKSGL
+730 MKLGL
-735 VSVPIIHV
+735 VPVPNIDA
-743 ESGFMKDAFDLE
+743 ESGFMKDAFGVGIRSE
-755 ILSDLEGVSIYY
+755 MEGVKIYY
-767 TTDGSSPDALSG
+767 TTDGSIPDALSG
-779 HPYTGPLQVKKTTV
+779 HPYTSPIQIRKTTV

-807 VLTRSYLFT
+807 VLTQSYLFT
-816 SDIALQDLSSALETG
+816 SDIALQDQSSALETG

-837 SQAADYGLD
+837 SQTADYGLD

-860 RFKKTIQEDLLS
+860 RSQKTIQDALLS

-879 MDADTLFG
+879 MDSDALFG
-887 ARGIYANSGSRGKA
+887 ARGIYANPGSRGEA

-913 EDGRKGFQEDAGLRI
+913 EGGRKGFQENAGLRI

-954 SKLNFP
+954 SKLDFP
-960 LFGAD
+960 LFGPD

-987 GRALYMRDAFAMETA
+987 ARALYMRDAFAMETA
-1002 RAMGIKAPHTNFVH
+1002 RAMGMEASHTNFVH
-1016 LYLNGIYWGL
+1016 LYLNGMYWGL

-1033 DAAFSSSYYGGDKE
+1033 DAAFSSSYHGGDKE

-1054 DSAPDGNRDA
+1054 DSVPDGNRDA
-1064 WNRLLDILESGMEP
+1064 WNRLLGILDSGMEP

-1089 PDGNRDPSMENL
+1089 PDGIRDPSMENL
-1101 LDIRNLI
+1101 LDVRNLI

-1136 GGFKFYP
+1136 EGFKFYP

-1148 SMGLGSDLNTDRTG
+1148 SMGMASDLNTDRTG
-1162 VDSSVARPY
+1162 VNSSVARPY
-1171 AVLKKNPDFRLWFA
+1171 AALKTNPDFRLWFA
-1185 DRVQHHFFNGGSFF
+1185 DRVQHHFFNGGTFF
-1199 VNPDKPQWSVVRPEN
+1199 VNPDKPQWSMVEPEN

-1226 QIERAI
+1226 QIEMAI

-1245 RPFTWDDWS
+1245 SPFTWDDWS

-1277 RAGLYPRIEAPAFN
+1277 RAGLYPRIIAPAFN
-1291 HAGGNVDVD
+1291 HAGGNVDPG
-1300 FSLSM
+1300 FNLSM
-1305 SAQGGTIFYTLDDTD
+1305 SAQGGKIFYTLDGTD
-1320 PRSRLELN
+1320 PKTRLESH
-1328 EINRFDLLDASTLK
+1328 EISRFDLLNSDTQR
-1342 RVLVPGAHNGG
+1342 RVLVPTADNGG
-1353 DAFGSDWYE
+1353 DALGADWYG
-1362 DVNFVDDAWMLG
+1362 DINFDDDTWMLG
-1374 VGGIGY
+1374 TGGLGY
-1380 DTGNDY
+1380 DTGNEYQD
-1386 EEFIGMDVT
+1386 FIGMDVM
-1395 DSMQG
+1395 DSMRG
-1400 KNGSVFIRIPFE
+1400 KNGSAFIRIHFE

-1423 MVLRMRYDDGFEA
+1423 MVLRMRYDDGFKA

-1441 NIASS
+1441 HIASS
-1446 NAPEMLKWNSFAT
+1446 NAPEILEWNSFAT
-1459 GTHEDSVAVQYQD
+1459 GTHDDSLAVQFQE
-1472 FDVSGF
+1472 FDVSAF
-1478 ISHLHAGTNL
+1478 VTYLRPGTNL
-1488 LAIQGLNVSSVS
+1488 LAIQGLNVSNAS
-1500 SDFLIDAE
+1500 SDFLIDAQ
-1508 LLVGQQVIIGEQP
+1508 LLVGQQVIVGEQP

-1530 LLNDLTTV
+1530 ILRDLTTI

-1545 SEWSALSEATYVV
+1545 SEWSAMSEATYVV
-1558 GNPLVMVSEL
+1558 GNPRVMVSEL
-1568 HFHPEDPSFEEMAFG
+1568 HFHPEDPSLEEMAYG

-1592 IEIHNPGTTTFLLDG
+1592 IEIHNPGTTTFTLGGL
-1607 ARFVDGVDFDF
+1607 RFVDGVDFDF
-1618 TQSPMSRLSPGA
+1618 TRSPMSRLAAGA
-1630 CLLVVKN
+1630 SLLVVKN

-1654 FTGNFSNSGE
+1654 FTGNFSNRGE
-1664 RVALADR
+1664 RVALANN
-1671 ENQVLIEFS
+1671 ENEVLVEFS

-1685 SVFKN
+1685 SAFKS
-1690 GDGSGYTLIAA
+1690 GDGSGYTLIA
-1701 GDADNPNEET
+1701 GGEADNPNEKT
-1711 YWKTSDD
+1711 YWKTSEQM
-1718 IGGSPGQHSEL
+1718 GGSPGQHSDL
-1729 HSYERLVPD
+1729 YSDERLVPY
-1738 ITLERDRIL
+1738 ITVEGDRIV
-1747 IECSVPVTG
+1747 IECSVPVSG

-1777 NQEASNERL
+1777 NQEPSNGRL
-1786 EFEVKASMEFP
+1786 LFEVKASVEYP

-1808 SP
+1808 TP